1 MELYK
6 SVFIKEDTQKLHEM
20 SFIRGADL
28 FLGGIKDFDADG
40 ISSLDK
46 RNKDKFVRFCKSM
59 KLFYKH
65 ISYKDMLE
73 KEIRSKISD
82 WNELDQEEQN
92 RIKKLVILLDASS
105 DF

>member
-1 MELYK
+1 
-6 SVFIKEDTQKLHEM
+6 
-20 SFIRGADL
+20 
-28 FLGGIKDFDADG
+28 
-40 ISSLDK
+40 
-46 RNKDKFVRFCKSM
+46 
-59 KLFYKH
+59 
-65 ISYKDMLE
+65 MLE